1 MDTFI
6 KKKEAAKNTTEF
18 LKEQLK
24 YLEENMDKICAEYY
38 GKKLGMDLN
47 FEIYFGSLAIYEL
60 WKVYDDI
67 HVEIL
72 RGSHIVI
79 KLFNKVMESCLIK
92 ERSDFSLKESLKTE
106 VKLSLITNMVLHM
119 AKKPRFNMNEIVKIV
134 DKAHK
139 RACKCIDTYF
149 GDRDIK
155 YSEIKDVIDVY
166 ELRVDTEGELVDFH
180 TWGNGF
186 SLNREN
192 ASEEILEFVV
202 KERGRF
208 KEGLPA
214 LNELK
219 VQIDKYKQKMI
230 DGNLL
235 DKWVVDNCI
244 KPPHSS
250 FPILIAENSVKE
262 YKSFLANLKVFYK
275 FLLRIKE
282 IGVVLPKGV
291 KVDISESKIAYS
303 SFSFNYNDCNADKF
317 SEKWVLYQE
326 IDWFIQ
332 EIKDQVEEKGLGIL
346 VTYKDNILKV
356 EASKKRRFAI
366 GSPTPGMGLREVEVL
381 SNLKRERASI
391 VLSVNEGSI
400 YRNTGEQVLTPEVI
414 VFELVEKIRNAD
426 KEYFITLERAKQMLL
441 SVLSPEEEKMMDIEK
456 TVLLE
461 GKENY
466 YALLNKAYNNVVKIP
481 KNLQS
486 MDDIKAL
493 CIHPDA
499 EVPMYDGFA
508 SIALSVKSGDE
519 EYIMK
524 NSNEFTLKPNLKEKV
539 IRLMNAYKPNHGL
552 RFSI

>member
-1 MDTFI
+1 MDIFI
-6 KKKEAAKNTTEF
+6 KEKDAAKNTTKF
-18 LKEQLK
+18 LNEQLT
-24 YLEENMDKICAEYY
+24 YLEENMDMICAEYY

-60 WKVYDDI
+60 SKVYDDI
-67 HVEIL
+67 HGEIL
-72 RGSHIVI
+72 TGSHIVI
-79 KLFNKVMESCLIK
+79 KLFNKVMNSCLIK
-92 ERSDFSLKESLKTE
+92 EESDFSLKESLKTE
-106 VKLSLITNMVLHM
+106 VKLSLITNVVLQM
-119 AKKPRFNMNEIVKIV
+119 EKKPTYNMIELITKVE
-134 DKAHK
+134 KAHQ
-139 RACKCIDTYF
+139 RACENIETYF

-155 YSEIKDVIDVY
+155 YSEIKDVIDVF
-166 ELRVDTEGELVDFH
+166 EVRVDTDGELVDFH
-180 TWGNGF
+180 TWGKGF

-192 ASEEILEFVV
+192 ASQEILEFVA

-208 KEGLPA
+208 KEELTA

-219 VQIDKYKQKMI
+219 VQIDKFKQKMI
-230 DGNLL
+230 DGNLI
-235 DKWVVDNCI
+235 DKRIVDNCI
-244 KPPHSS
+244 KPPHSTL
-250 FPILIAENSVKE
+250 PILIAENSVEE
-262 YKSFLANLKVFYK
+262 YERFLINLKVFHK
-275 FLLRIKE
+275 FLLNMKKID
-282 IGVVLPKGV
+282 VVLPK
-291 KVDISESKIAYS
+291 KATVDIPNNKITYS
-303 SFSFNYNDCNADKF
+303 SFTFDYNECNADKF
-317 SEKWVLYQE
+317 SQQWANYQK
-326 IDWFIQ
+326 IGGFIRA
-332 EIKDQVEEKGLGIL
+332 IKDQIEEKGLRTFI
-346 VTYKDNILKV
+346 TYKNNILKIEV
-356 EASKKRRFAI
+356 SKKRVFTI
-366 GSPTPGMGLREVEVL
+366 GSSTPGIGLRGVEAL
-381 SNLKRERASI
+381 NNWNRERASI

-400 YRNTGEQVLTPEVI
+400 YRNTGEQVLTTEVI
-414 VFELVEKIRNAD
+414 VFELIEKIRNAD

-441 SVLSPEEEKMMDIEK
+441 SVLSPVEEKMMDTEK

-466 YALLNKAYNNVVKIP
+466 YALLNKSYNNVVKIP

-486 MDDIKAL
+486 LDDIKAL